1 MLSSGDAWAH
11 LDMER
16 QDQRSPSHRYYRHVL
31 SRTIDG
37 RVFQLGP
44 FKDLEYERH
53 RDERPFWLGSQP
65 SWSTSS

>member
-37 RVFQLGP
+37 RVFELGLL
-44 FKDLEYERH
+44 DISCQVVDILERSHGMWGEA
-53 RDERPFWLGSQP
+53 GSNLE
-65 SWSTSS
+65 